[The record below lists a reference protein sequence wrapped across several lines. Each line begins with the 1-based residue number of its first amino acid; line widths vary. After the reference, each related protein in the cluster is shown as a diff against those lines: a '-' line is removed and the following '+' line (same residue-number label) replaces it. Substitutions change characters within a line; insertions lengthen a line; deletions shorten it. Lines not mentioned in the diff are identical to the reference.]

1 MYKTGDIGKWL
12 PNGEI
17 EYIGRRDFQIKIRG
31 LRVELSEIEKKLQT
45 YPDIKNCSVV
55 YIKDVQDPYIAAF
68 LLQIQHWIFHK

>member
-31 LRVELSEIEKKLQT
+31 LRVELSEIEKSFKHT
-45 YPDIKNCSVV
+45 
-55 YIKDVQDPYIAAF
+55 
-68 LLQIQHWIFHK
+68 QI